1 MKLPPPGWPRLSVA
15 VFYDDPRAAL
25 DWLAKAFGFETRV
38 CVTGPDGSVVHS
50 EMEVGEGVIM
60 VAGPSGDSGGRS
72 PRSLA
77 GANTQSTMIFVDG
90 IDAHYA
96 RARAAGAT
104 IAIELASKDYGD
116 RGYGARDPEG
126 HLWWFT
132 ERIDQA
138 AWDASIAEHRVPKA
152 GAA

>member
-1 MKLPPPGWPRLSVA
+1 MKLPPAGWPRLSVA

-25 DWLAKAFGFETRV
+25 DWLANAFGFETRA
-38 CVTGPDGSVVHS
+38 CVTGPDGSIVHS

-60 VAGPSGDSGGRS
+60 VGGPSGAAGGKS
-72 PRSLA
+72 PRSLG

-96 RARAAGAT
+96 RARAAGAK

-116 RGYGARDPEG
+116 RGYGALDPEG

-138 AWDASIAEHRVPKA
+138 AWDASIAEHRVPKVSEA
-152 GAA
+152 

>member
-1 MKLPPPGWPRLSVA
+1 MKLPPAGWPRLSVA

-38 CVTGPDGSVVHS
+38 CVTGPDGAIVHS

-60 VAGPSGDSGGRS
+60 VGGPSGDSRRKS
-72 PRSLA
+72 PRSLG
-77 GANTQSTMIFVDG
+77 GANTASAMIFVEG

-104 IAIELASKDYGD
+104 IANELENKAYGD
-116 RGYGARDPEG
+116 RGYGALDLEG

-138 AWDASIAEHRVPKA
+138 AWDASIADHRVTKSSVA
-152 GAA
+152 

>member
-1 MKLPPPGWPRLSVA
+1 MKTPPPGWPRLSIA

-38 CVTGPDGSVVHS
+38 CVTGPDGEIVHS

-60 VAGPSGDSGGRS
+60 VGGTTSPGHKS
-72 PRSLA
+72 PRALG
-77 GANTQSTMIFVDG
+77 GANTQSAQVFVDDV
-90 IDAHYA
+90 DAHYA

-104 IAIELASKDYGD
+104 IANELENKDYGD
-116 RGYGARDPEG
+116 RGYGAVDPEG

-138 AWDASIAEHRVPKA
+138 AWDASTAEYRVPKEHSS
-152 GAA
+152 

>member
-1 MKLPPPGWPRLSVA
+1 MKHPPAGWPRLSVA
-15 VFYDDPRAAL
+15 VYYDDPRAAL

-38 CVTGPDGSVVHS
+38 CVTGPDGAIVHS
-50 EMEVGEGVIM
+50 EMEVGEGVVM
-60 VAGPSGDSGGRS
+60 VGGTTYPGRKS
-72 PRSLA
+72 PRALG
-77 GANTQSTMIFVDG
+77 GANTQGAQIFVEN

-104 IAIELASKDYGD
+104 IAHELENKDYGD
-116 RGYGARDPEG
+116 RGYGALDLEG

-138 AWDASIAEHRVPKA
+138 AWDASIADHRVTKA
-152 GAA
+152 NVA

>member
-1 MKLPPPGWPRLSVA
+1 MPSASTLIPGL
-15 VFYDDPRAAL
+15 FYDDPNAAL

-50 EMEVGEGVIM
+50 EMEVGEGVVM
-60 VAGPSGDSGGRS
+60 VGGTTHSGRKS
-72 PRSLA
+72 PRSLG
-77 GANTQSTMIFVDG
+77 GANTQGAQIFVDG

-96 RARAAGAT
+96 RAKAAGAT
-104 IAIELASKDYGD
+104 IAYELENKDYGD
-116 RGYGARDPEG
+116 RGYGALDPEG
-126 HLWWFT
+126 HLWWFA

-138 AWDASIAEHRVPKA
+138 AWDASIEEHRVRKG